1 MCRGGCKMTEK
12 FDLLVDSCCDLPF
25 DYLEQNNVQLVSMI
39 INLNHKE
46 YIDDLGKK
54 FDYNWFM
61 EQLKAEAMPSTSQ
74 INIGTYSDVFSQYIN
89 AEKPLLYVAFS
100 SELSGSQRNAHSAL
114 RLLEEDNDSVSV
126 TVVDSKAASLAEGIL
141 IKEVIKQRNEGK
153 SLEEV
158 LAWLDE
164 NINRVHAWVTVN
176 DLNHLER
183 GGRISKTSAAIGSLV
198 KIKPIINIDE
208 TGKLVNVGKTRG
220 RKKSLDKIVSETKR
234 TILNSEEQTI
244 LIAYAGDLEAAEY
257 TKQLIEETI
266 PVKAVELLPM
276 GPTIASHT
284 GYGAIAIFSFGIE
297 K

>member
-1 MCRGGCKMTEK
+1 MTEK